1 MARTAHSP
9 IAKLLLAGATATALA
24 RTKKRPSPSWRSTG
38 LLCLPDKKVLALF
51 LLDPLSS
58 STCVAGCCWHQREAS
73 PGDLLLPL
81 RPVSISV
88 RQFTHAQATGAYLHC
103 TDKPWN
109 TRMRAFFMRRL
120 CSYFVCICAGGHDH
134 WQRRK
139 KVFFPSYNSLH
150 CVYSYPPLLQ
160 GTHESSISFASRDL
174 GVKYV
179 CIFCR
184 EIVRRTYVCTLYK
197 KQLCIRKISLIFS
210 AGSQV

>member
-1 MARTAHSP
+1 MAVDGS
-9 IAKLLLAGATATALA
+9 
-24 RTKKRPSPSWRSTG
+24 
-38 LLCLPDKKVLALF
+38 LCLPDKKVLALF
-51 LLDPLSS
+51 LSDPLSS
-58 STCVAGCCWHQREAS
+58 STCVAAAAAGIRGKQAQVISSFLFAPFPPPCANSHMPR
-73 PGDLLLPL
+73 PL
-81 RPVSISV
+81 APTSTARTSSGTLVCLS
-88 RQFTHAQATGAYLHC
+88 
-103 TDKPWN
+103 
-109 TRMRAFFMRRL
+109 FFMRRL

-160 GTHESSISFASRDL
+160 GTLESSISFASRDL

-197 KQLCIRKISLIFS
+197 KQLCIRKISLIFFC
-210 AGSQV
+210 